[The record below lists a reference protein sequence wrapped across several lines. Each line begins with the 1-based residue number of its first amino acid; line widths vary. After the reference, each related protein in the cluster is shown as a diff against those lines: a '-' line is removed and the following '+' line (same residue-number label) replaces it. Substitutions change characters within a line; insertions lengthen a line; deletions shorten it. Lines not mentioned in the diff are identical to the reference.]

1 MYEVKP
7 EEKLTSLSILVGTG
21 NCNANCGF
29 CAGKPLRKYAPKADG
44 QFDEALVRKTLAD
57 CFKRGASYL
66 SLSSCGEPTLSPLS
80 VTKVLGLVQECANEG
95 MSYSPV
101 NLYSNGI
108 RIGEDKKFSEKYLPL
123 WKNLGLTTMYIT
135 VHDIDEENNARVY
148 GVKSYPSLEDVFS
161 RVRDAELSI
170 RTNLV
175 LSRGAVDSYERF
187 IEAIDY
193 LQKIG
198 ADNISA
204 WPLRDETD
212 GIDLAR
218 SPDKSE
224 LVRIH
229 DFVERDTSGRLR
241 MIFEEKPTH
250 YHSEKKLTLFPD
262 GSLASSWCN
271 R

>member
-1 MYEVKP
+1 V
-7 EEKLTSLSILVGTG
+7 SALVGNG

-29 CAGKPLRKYAPKADG
+29 CAGKPLRKYAPKKDG
-44 QFDEALVRKTLAD
+44 QLDENLVRKTLAD

-80 VTKVLGLVQECANEG
+80 VTKVLDLVQECANQG
-95 MSYSPV
+95 MAYSPV

-108 RIGEDKKFSEKYLPL
+108 RIGEDKKFSETYLPV

-135 VHDIDEENNARVY
+135 VHDIDVKNNARVY
-148 GVKSYPSLEDVFS
+148 GVESYPSLEDVFS
-161 RVRDAELSI
+161 RIRDADLSI

-175 LSRGAVDSYERF
+175 LSRGAVDSYEKF
-187 IEAIDY
+187 ITAIDY
-193 LQKIG
+193 LQRIG
-198 ADNISA
+198 ADSISA

-212 GIDLAR
+212 AIDLNL
-218 SPDKSE
+218 SPQRSE
-224 LVRIH
+224 LEKIYN
-229 DFVERDTSGRLR
+229 FVKKDASGKLR
-241 MIFEEKPTH
+241 MIFEDKPTH
-250 YHSEKKLTLFPD
+250 YHSAKKLTLFPD